1 MQRVHA
7 LRFAVAFLVLSVII
21 CLLWLA
27 FSRKTGNLGMGYTLV
42 GFIPEGYHR
51 AERIETEYRVSE
63 TYVSERNQVIIFT
76 ALTADF
82 VGDTSV
88 FSDEGKKKEYA
99 WMGKVKADLY
109 LSTEGDEL
117 NAIVWREAD
126 GRLFSIQGFLTKEQ
140 LVDMAVRMR
149 ESIWQ

>member
-7 LRFAVAFLVLSVII
+7 FRFAAMFLVLSAII
-21 CLLWLA
+21 CLLGLM
-27 FSRKTGNLGMGYTLV
+27 FGRKTGNQGMGYTLV

-51 AERIETEYRVSE
+51 IDRIETEYRVSE
-63 TYVSERNQVIIFT
+63 TYVGERGQVLIFT
-76 ALTADF
+76 ALSSDY

-88 FSDEGKKKEYA
+88 FPDEGKKKEYA
-99 WMGKVKADLY
+99 WMGKIKADLY
-109 LSTEGDEL
+109 LSADGDEL

-126 GRLFSIQGFLTKEQ
+126 GRLFSIQGFLTKDQ